1 MSSRNQDYDVL
12 IIGAGPIGLAC
23 GIACTEAGLSYLIVD
38 KGPLVNSLYNY
49 PLNMTFFSTSD
60 RLEIGNV
67 PFISH
72 SPKPTRS
79 EALEYYRRVA
89 LHWKLNISLYES
101 IQDVEKENDFF
112 FVRSSKHV
120 YKARNIVIA
129 TGFYD
134 LPNLMNIP
142 GEGLQKVHHYYK
154 EAHIYFG
161 QRIVVVGA
169 ANSAVDVAMET
180 WRKGA
185 DVTMVIRDEQIRES
199 VKYWIKPDVENRIA
213 EGSIKAFFN
222 AHLVEIR
229 PNEVDIQTE
238 SGIETIPNDFV
249 LAMTGYLPDF
259 AFLTGI
265 GIQIGEDE
273 FKTPVHDPATMETNV
288 PGVYLAGV
296 ICGGLK
302 TNKWFIENSRIHADL
317 IIKDIVSK
325 DIS

>member
-1 MSSRNQDYDVL
+1 MSSRNQDYDLL

-112 FVRSSKHV
+112 FVRSSKQV